1 MVSVRGFATEN
12 CVQMSRRC
20 GCGEEMAC
28 DYGFFLLVSLHM
40 CFLLC
45 VWTVRVFVCIGD
57 DQEARNE
64 GGFEA
69 RR

>member
-1 MVSVRGFATEN
+1 
-12 CVQMSRRC
+12 
-20 GCGEEMAC
+20 
-28 DYGFFLLVSLHM
+28 M
-40 CFLLC
+40 CYPLC